1 MSKFKKTLCI
11 LSIVALLTV
20 FIGIFAYAD
29 EDESVPIHTD
39 CVRDYFEWVED
50 EDADTVAGER
60 IAHYPA
66 NPIGSCPYVSMSL
79 LLSFYDAYWHDD
91 FVPASYETLGEISI
105 SGEISQSFH
114 FTLENN
120 DVYRQINFS
129 DGTSLSDKIA
139 YRDFIDARK
148 GDFFQMYLISLA
160 MEKMN
165 YHTLSLT
172 YGLMDYQ
179 TIAFLEYYLYN
190 ECHFTPDQ
198 VAVRYMREGAENTKE
213 DVFNKAKEQIQA
225 GFPVIYG
232 GYNVFQDDNG
242 ELSIKDGIT
251 SHYLMGYKLT
261 LQEDDIVLTT
271 TWNGA
276 TEDTTTFYT
285 TAYEYV
291 PSIIWLE
298 INEEQF
304 PHVCSASY
312 RDFVDENLT
321 YCTCQIY
328 TNHRNHSCVITSTQE
343 QACPVRQGNGR
354 CLCGKTVGE
363 HNYYLRRYTEA
374 NHWYECSCGEIG
386 AVENHTLNSV
396 YSSDSSMHFY
406 YCDCGY
412 TTRTH
417 FMGIYSQYT
426 ILDDNFYLRDTFHR
440 KSCECGYEEAD
451 PHSFVF
457 YKFGQ
462 WICEECGYIRTEL
475 GGGGN
480 IIMGKKE
487 DEYDE

>member
-1 MSKFKKTLCI
+1 MSKFKKTLCV

-50 EDADTVAGER
+50 EDADTEAGER

-91 FVPASYETLGEISI
+91 FVPAGYETLGEISI

-120 DVYRQINFS
+120 EVYRQINFS
-129 DGTSLSDKIA
+129 DGISLSDKTA

-165 YHTLSLT
+165 YHVLSLT
-172 YGLMDYQ
+172 YGLMDFQ

-198 VAVRYMREGAENTKE
+198 VAVRYMRAGLDTTKE

-276 TEDTTTFYT
+276 TQDTTTFYT

-291 PSIIWLE
+291 PAIIWLE

-312 RDFVDENLT
+312 RSSADADLT
-321 YCTCQIY
+321 YCACQIFSEHP
-328 TNHRNHSCVITSTQE
+328 NHTHSYSITKHSETSHWK
-343 QACPVRQGNGR
+343 R
-354 CLCGKTVGE
+354 CLCGEKTE
-363 HNYYLRRYTEA
+363 IRSHNFVYQFKDAGGT
-374 NHWYECSCGEIG
+374 HW
-386 AVENHTLNSV
+386 
-396 YSSDSSMHFY
+396 Y

-412 TTRTH
+412 FYTTDHLYRYVH
-417 FMGIYSQYT
+417 YSNS
-426 ILDDNFYLRDTFHR
+426 LHR
-440 KSCECGYEEAD
+440 KICDACGDTYLEYHHFVTAANPRYSRCDCCGYTRDEWG
-451 PHSFVF
+451 S
-457 YKFGQ
+457 
-462 WICEECGYIRTEL
+462 
-475 GGGGN
+475 GGSAV
-480 IIMGKKE
+480 IMGKKE